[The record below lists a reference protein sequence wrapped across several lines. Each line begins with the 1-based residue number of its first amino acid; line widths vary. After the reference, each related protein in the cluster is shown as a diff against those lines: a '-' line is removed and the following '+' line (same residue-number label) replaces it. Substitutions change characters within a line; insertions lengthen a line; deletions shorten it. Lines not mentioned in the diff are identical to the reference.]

1 MTTIQIRID
10 EKMKKD
16 AMKLFE
22 SLGTDIS
29 GATKM
34 FISQSLRTKTLAI
47 KGLTENGFTPEQEE
61 EIFEAYED
69 SKKPGG
75 RSEPMTPEEFS
86 IYLKSK
92 IGKK

>member
-47 KGLTENGFTPEQEE
+47 KGLTENGFTPKQEE
-61 EIFEAYED
+61 EILEAIED
-69 SKKPGG
+69 AKTPANLSQ
-75 RSEPMTPEEFS
+75 PMTPEEFLS
-86 IYLKSK
+86 YLK
-92 IGKK
+92 GKLKKK